1 MFLPS
6 DVDRPWDTGN
16 NGTYE
21 QKSEEDILEKQ
32 QQ

>member
-1 MFLPS
+1 MSLPS
-6 DVDRPWDTGN
+6 DVGRPWDTGN

-21 QKSEEDILEKQ
+21 QKSKEDILEKQ